1 MKKKVLAVHPSSEL
15 YGADR
20 IFVKVIKFLENDG
33 YEVDVLLKCSGSLI
47 DLLKSE
53 TNANIL
59 IKDYLPVA
67 VRSSLSVSSLMNF
80 ILDNIKFLFFI
91 FKNRNSYD
99 VVYVNTLALFTV
111 AMLSKICRLKKVISH
126 SHEII
131 GKHGVLSRIIISIT
145 ELFSDK
151 IICVSDAVKE
161 DMIKSSY
168 FKNISTYTIVH
179 NGIEDLRFSLN
190 RTNDTINFLLLGRLM
205 PEKGQWFLLETLAK
219 LPKEELLKI
228 KVQLVGSP
236 PPFRKIL
243 LIELEEKIKNLNLK
257 HVVEIIDFVK
267 NPSELIAKSDVCL
280 IPSLM
285 DDPFPTTV
293 IEAMCFG
300 KAIITTN
307 NGGSKEIIEHGLTGL
322 LIHPNNINEFKEAI
336 LLLINNQHMIKEF
349 GISARKKYEN
359 YLTLENFRNRFMKVF
374 GEKN

>member
-1 MKKKVLAVHPSSEL
+1 
-15 YGADR
+15 
-20 IFVKVIKFLENDG
+20 
-33 YEVDVLLKCSGSLI
+33 
-47 DLLKSE
+47 
-53 TNANIL
+53 
-59 IKDYLPVA
+59 
-67 VRSSLSVSSLMNF
+67 
-80 ILDNIKFLFFI
+80 
-91 FKNRNSYD
+91 
-99 VVYVNTLALFTV
+99 
-111 AMLSKICRLKKVISH
+111 
-126 SHEII
+126 
-131 GKHGVLSRIIISIT
+131 
-145 ELFSDK
+145 
-151 IICVSDAVKE
+151 
-161 DMIKSSY
+161 
-168 FKNISTYTIVH
+168 
-179 NGIEDLRFSLN
+179 
-190 RTNDTINFLLLGRLM
+190 M